1 MTTPYGA
8 PPPNPYLLMGGY
20 GAKIPN
26 PLEQALSLPNS
37 MVPQIASPVQ
47 SVLPPEIDPSGFQM
61 PALGGVTDL
70 VNPNP
75 GITQMLNKTAA
86 APTNTWGGMLGTT
99 NADGVRT
106 DGWGGMAM
114 GAVTGAV
121 NTFMGMQQYGMAK
134 KQLAEG
140 QRQYDKNY
148 AAQRSTTNASL
159 EDRQAARVASNPGG
173 YESVGSY
180 MNKNGIK

>member
-26 PLEQALSLPNS
+26 PLEQALALPNS

-61 PALGGVTDL
+61 PALGGVQDL

-75 GITQMLNKTAA
+75 GITSIMNKAQPTAS
-86 APTNTWGGMLGTT
+86 GGIGFLGSTDA
-99 NADGVRT
+99 NGVRT
-106 DGWGGMAM
+106 DGWGGMAL
-114 GAVTGAV
+114 GAVSGIA
-121 NTFMGMQQYGMAK
+121 NTYMGMKQYGLAK
-134 KQLAEG
+134 DQLKEG

-148 AAQRSTTNASL
+148 AAQKTTTNASL